1 MRKVAVCLF
10 LVTSILLVSCISTKT
25 VEGPT
30 GTIEYKGEVELPP
43 EEESAVEG
51 VFDLTEEVLD
61 VDFVESVESVES
73 AEPIES
79 LTDTPAFVEMTTEEK
94 EELMEEFPNAEEVSY
109 IYKPSESDS
118 AKIGN
123 VEIPKWFA
131 YLCFGIIIAM
141 FISMCYIANQNKKKM
156 YYGRRD

>member
-1 MRKVAVCLF
+1 MLF
-10 LVTSILLVSCISTKT
+10 VSCISTKT

-30 GTIEYKGEVELPP
+30 GTIEYKGEVELPL
-43 EEESAVEG
+43 EEESVVEG
-51 VFDLTEEVLD
+51 VFDLTEETLD
-61 VDFVESVESVES
+61 VDFVESIESVESVES
-73 AEPIES
+73 IES
-79 LTDTPAFVEMTTEEK
+79 LAETPAFVEMTTEEK
-94 EELMEEFPNAEEVSY
+94 KEVMEEFPDAEEVSY
-109 IYKPSESDS
+109 VYKPEESDS